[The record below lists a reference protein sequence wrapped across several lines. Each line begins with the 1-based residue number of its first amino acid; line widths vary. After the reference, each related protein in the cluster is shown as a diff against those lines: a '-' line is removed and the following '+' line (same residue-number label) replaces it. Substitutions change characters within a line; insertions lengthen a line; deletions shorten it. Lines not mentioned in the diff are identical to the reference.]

1 MRDVEECLA
10 LLAVV
15 LEGKIVFNRVKHSFD
30 EFEVI
35 RNEDV
40 IRCYQDASI
49 LVEQGQLQ
57 HVVDG
62 LIDEGILPDF
72 RDLLGGL
79 VTDPVVGA
87 PGVDV
92 SDFIA
97 GFLDEIFVIV
107 DEHVSF
113 HKFSIPL
120 IISVYPEYA
129 RKSGLLVDVLRS
141 LGLVFTFF
149 FLTF

>member
-57 HVVDG
+57 HVVNGLVNEGVLPDSCDLLDG
-62 LIDEGILPDF
+62 L
-72 RDLLGGL
+72 
-79 VTDPVVGA
+79 VADPVVGI

-92 SDFIA
+92 PDLISSLP
-97 GFLDEIFVIV
+97 GEIIV
-107 DEHVSF
+107 EIDKHVCVHF
-113 HKFSIPL
+113 FRIPL
-120 IISVYPEYA
+120 VVSIYPECA
-129 RKSGLLVDVLRS
+129 GKSR
-141 LGLVFTFF
+141 
-149 FLTF
+149 